1 MGLMKLQQLIN
12 QKTHSLSLKNDLP
25 RHLIL
30 TIISIIKNM
39 VNATSSVKRICW
51 NRRKDNRNITTV
63 FRRIHIAIFL
73 LFRKNLVTPEIV
85 EGFGRG
91 FVTIYGDF
99 KNFLELNIL
108 SYFRCSDSLTT
119 IRELIKETVNS

>member
-1 MGLMKLQQLIN
+1 MGLMKLQQLI
-12 QKTHSLSLKNDLP
+12 THSLSLKNDLP

-30 TIISIIKNM
+30 TIISIIKNI
-39 VNATSSVKRICW
+39 VNATSSGKRICW

-73 LFRKNLVTPEIV
+73 LFRKNLLTPEIV
-85 EGFGRG
+85 EGLGSG

-99 KNFLELNIL
+99 ENFLELNIL
-108 SYFRCSDSLTT
+108 PYFRCSDSLTT